1 MIQLFRCFRIIL
13 QTYNKYDD
21 NNTNVNYNSYGDTF
35 VNLNYL

>member
-1 MIQLFRCFRIIL
+1 MIQLFRCIRVIL
-13 QTYNKYDD
+13 QTYNKCGN